1 MLAVQSKQLDLVR
14 KAARFTA
21 RKLTLLRM
29 ELATEATESVKAV
42 QKGFNRVNFG
52 C

>member
-1 MLAVQSKQLDLVR
+1 MLILAVNILAVKFDLVR

-29 ELATEATESVKAV
+29 ELATEVTESVKAV
-42 QKGFNRVNFG
+42 QK
-52 C
+52 